1 MENHQPPQYP
11 QATNLSPEEL
21 RNEFLVT
28 GLFRPGEISLHWWET
43 DRTVMGGICPAA
55 AALPLHS
62 PDAMRAAFF
71 FERREAGVLN
81 LGGPGTVAVDGTT
94 HALENLDA
102 LYIGRGA
109 KQVSFASR

>member
-1 MENHQPPQYP
+1 MNTHER
-11 QATNLSPEEL
+11 ALSRLASNLSPEEL

-55 AALPLHS
+55 TVLPLHS

-71 FERREAGVLN
+71 F
-81 LGGPGTVAVDGTT
+81 
-94 HALENLDA
+94 
-102 LYIGRGA
+102 
-109 KQVSFASR
+109 